1 MAVITRSVH
10 PSLLWPGVHSIFGDA
25 YDEYPAEWSQIF
37 DKQTSNK
44 AWEDLVEVGGF
55 GIAPVKTEGAPI
67 QYDVD
72 SEGYKARLTHTVYG
86 LGYMVTRE
94 ELEDGQYAQV
104 SRRRSRKL
112 ARSMRT
118 TAEIVH
124 ANILNRGFS
133 GSYLGGDGV
142 SLFSTAHPTLAG
154 NQANK
159 PAVDADLTEA
169 SLEDML
175 TLISQFKDR
184 RGLPIRQRGVKLVVA
199 PGGEFNAR
207 RILGSPLRVG
217 TANNDLNAIKDMGLV
232 PGGVIV
238 NHYLTDPDA
247 WFLIT
252 DVDDGL
258 VSMWRREVEFEQ
270 DNDFDTQNAKAMSTM
285 RFLAGWGDWRGIVGT
300 QGA

>member
-1 MAVITRSVH
+1 MPVITRSAH
-10 PSLLWPGVHSIFGDA
+10 PSLLWPGVHSIFGDS
-25 YDEYPAEWSQIF
+25 YNEYPAEWSQIF

-44 AWEDLVEVGGF
+44 AWEDIVEVGGF
-55 GIAPVKTEGAPI
+55 GLAPVKTEGAPI
-67 QYDVD
+67 QYDTD
-72 SEGYKARLTHTVYG
+72 AEGYKNRLQHTVYG

-104 SRRRSRKL
+104 SRKRSRKL

-133 GSYLGGDGV
+133 TSYVGGDGV
-142 SLFSTAHPTLAG
+142 ALLSTAHPTAAG

-159 PAVDADLTEA
+159 LAVDADLTEA

-175 TLISQFKDR
+175 TLISGFKDR
-184 RGLPIRQRGVKLVVA
+184 RGLPIVAKGMKLVVA
-199 PGGEFNAR
+199 PGAEFNAR

-217 TANNDLNAIKDMGLV
+217 TPNNDLNAIKDMGLI

-247 WFLIT
+247 WFIIT
-252 DVDDGL
+252 DQDDGL
-258 VSMWRREVEFEQ
+258 VSMWRREVELEQ
-270 DNDFDTQNAKAMSTM
+270 DNDFDTENAKAKATM
-285 RFLAGWGDWRGIVGT
+285 RFLAGWGDWRGVVGSP
-300 QGA
+300 GA